1 MDHEKEANKFPANWG
16 CQATGGPLG
25 GKRKNEWSPCN
36 VMDIRSV
43 YTKFFDNW
51 CMQGNNTY
59 VVSDTL
65 SILVEQQWK
74 ESNFKYFYSK
84 SIQVHAQLE
93 RKKALN
99 ISNYKIPQAKSLSYK
114 NFN

>member
-51 CMQGNNTY
+51 CMQGNNT
-59 VVSDTL
+59 
-65 SILVEQQWK
+65 
-74 ESNFKYFYSK
+74 
-84 SIQVHAQLE
+84 
-93 RKKALN
+93 
-99 ISNYKIPQAKSLSYK
+99 
-114 NFN
+114 